1 MATLISYQ
9 SSGGSRGR
17 CDAKCY
23 NAKSSRCRCI
33 CGGVN
38 HGVGLRQAVLNTATM
53 AEEWLEKYEDGQINR
68 ELVSEFIAIEKQ
80 MKLF

>member
-9 SSGGSRGR
+9 SSDGSRGR
-17 CDAKCY
+17 CDARCY
-23 NAKSSRCRCI
+23 NAKHPRCKCI

-68 ELVSEFIAIEKQ
+68 ELVSDFTKTWEQ
-80 MKLF
+80 MKLL

>member
-9 SSGGSRGR
+9 SSDGSRGR
-17 CDAKCY
+17 CDARCY
-23 NAKSSRCRCI
+23 NAKHPRCKCI